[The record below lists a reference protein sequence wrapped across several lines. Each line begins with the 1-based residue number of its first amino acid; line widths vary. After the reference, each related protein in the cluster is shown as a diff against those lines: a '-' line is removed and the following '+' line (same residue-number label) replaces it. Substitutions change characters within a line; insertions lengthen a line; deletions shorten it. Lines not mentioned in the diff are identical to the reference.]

1 MREFDW
7 GKYFTRSE
15 FECSHTHTC
24 EMDQE
29 FIDRLNKLREEFGKP
44 LSINSGYR
52 SPKHPIEYVK
62 KTPGAHA
69 SGKAC
74 DIGVSRQDA
83 LKLLELAMKLKFTG
97 FGINQKGSG
106 GRFLHLDTLENSSAR
121 PRPTIWSY

>member
-1 MREFDW
+1 MTEFNW
-7 GKYFTRSE
+7 GKYFTRNE

-44 LSINSGYR
+44 LTINSGYR
-52 SPKHPIEYVK
+52 SPEHPIEFVK
-62 KTPGAHA
+62 KSPGAHS

-74 DIGVSRQDA
+74 DISIARQDA
-83 LKLLELAMKLKFTG
+83 LKLLKLAIKLEYTG
-97 FGINQKGSG
+97 LGINQKGSS
-106 GRFLHLDTLENSSAR
+106 RFIHLDTLENSSER

>member
-1 MREFDW
+1 MREFHW
-7 GKYFTRSE
+7 GKYFNRGE

-29 FIDRLNKLREEFGKP
+29 FIYKLNELRERFKQP
-44 LSINSGYR
+44 LIINSGYR
-52 SPKHPIEYVK
+52 SPKHPIEYAK

-74 DIGVSRQDA
+74 DISVSRQDA
-83 LKLLELAMKLKFTG
+83 LKLLELAIKLGFTG
-97 FGINQKGSG
+97 FGINQKGGS
-106 GRFLHLDTLENSSAR
+106 RFLHLDTLENSSAR

>member
-7 GKYFTRSE
+7 GKYFNRGE

-24 EMDQE
+24 EMDQN
-29 FIDRLNKLREEFGKP
+29 FIDKLNKLREEYGKP
-44 LSINSGYR
+44 LTINSGYR
-52 SPKHPIEYVK
+52 SPEHPIEYVK

-74 DIGVSRQDA
+74 DINIARGEA
-83 LKLLELAMKLKFTG
+83 LKLLKLAIKLEFTG
-97 FGINQKGSG
+97 FGINQKADN
-106 GRFLHLDTLENSSAR
+106 RFLHLDTLENSSAR